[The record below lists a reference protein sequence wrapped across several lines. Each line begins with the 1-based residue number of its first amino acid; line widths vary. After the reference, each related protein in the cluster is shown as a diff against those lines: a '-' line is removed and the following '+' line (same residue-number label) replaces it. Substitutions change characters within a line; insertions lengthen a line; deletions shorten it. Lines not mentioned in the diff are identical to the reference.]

1 MMWGGKQ
8 KYTIKELNVHVGDV
22 AGIKSVTL
30 EFKGDFAYG
39 YLKGETG
46 VHRLVRISPFDS
58 NAKRHT
64 SFASVFVYPLVD
76 DSIEIDI
83 NPSDLNWETF
93 RSGGPGGQAVN
104 KIETAVRLRHLP
116 SGIIIENSVW

>member
-1 MMWGGKQ
+1 MHLNAFRAMLMRMYIMWGGKQ
-8 KYTIKELNVHVGDV
+8 KYKVKELYFNDGDT

-30 EFKGDFAYG
+30 EIQGDFAYG

-64 SFASVFVYPLVD
+64 SFASCLQ
-76 DSIEIDI
+76 EIA
-83 NPSDLNWETF
+83 LNF
-93 RSGGPGGQAVN
+93 PIR
-104 KIETAVRLRHLP
+104 
-116 SGIIIENSVW
+116 